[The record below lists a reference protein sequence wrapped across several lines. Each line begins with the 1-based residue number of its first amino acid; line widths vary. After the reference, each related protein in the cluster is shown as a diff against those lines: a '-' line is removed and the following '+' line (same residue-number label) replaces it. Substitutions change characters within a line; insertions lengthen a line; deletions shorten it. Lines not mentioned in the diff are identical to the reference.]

1 MSEPPLPPDGF
12 EVGHWSDPVG
22 MTGCTVV
29 LPPEGARGG
38 IWVMGGGPGTRETDG
53 MNTAERYIRV
63 ALVHDEK
70 TTREGLSRLAAVL

>member
-1 MSEPPLPPDGF
+1 MSEPPPPPDGF

-22 MTGCTVV
+22 LTGCTVV

-53 MNTAERYIRV
+53 MNPIRRS
-63 ALVHDEK
+63 DGP
-70 TTREGLSRLAAVL
+70 TAVLMTGGSAFGIAAADGV